1 MRADP
6 VPSISAL
13 APLLLLGLLAA
24 PAALAAQE
32 RAPETSDPADAP
44 PLSAEAVSE
53 MTFRSI
59 GPAVTGGRI
68 HDVEALPD
76 DPATVYVATA
86 SGGLWKSTNQGTTWT
101 PLFDD
106 QPVSTFGDVAVAPSD
121 HDVLYAGTGEQQN
134 RQSSSWGN
142 GVYRSDDGGESWTH
156 LGLER
161 TRHIGRVLVHPDD
174 PDVAWVA
181 ALGNLWRGSDAR
193 GVYRTADGGES
204 WEKVL
209 EGENRFTGAV
219 DLALDPED
227 PDVLYAATYQRLR
240 RTWGFNGGGPG
251 SGIWKSTDGGESW
264 TELSDGLPAG
274 EKGRIG
280 LALCASDPSVLY
292 ATVEHAEKGGTYRT
306 DDRGATW
313 EQVNSLNP
321 RPMYYS
327 HPFCDPSDPDRVYVL
342 ATEGYVSSDGGAT
355 FTRLPT
361 RPTYDVGVH
370 SDHHSMWI
378 DPSDGEHFYL
388 AGDAGLHETFDG
400 GDTYRRIHNLPIGQF
415 YAIGLDRRR
424 PYRIYG
430 GMQDNHSWMGPSA
443 TRRWKGIIDD
453 DWRQIGFGDGMYQQP
468 DPTSARYVYVG
479 SQNGG
484 FTRVDAKTGDR
495 LEMRPRRP
503 LPVLGSPGDT
513 LRPPGSGSADDEE
526 EGDGFRFDWVTPS
539 LVSAHDPSTVYL
551 GGNRLFVTRD
561 RGDTWKATPD
571 LTKAIDR
578 DTLSLMGVEGSE
590 AMLSKHDGTASFAE
604 ITTIAESPLDPDV
617 LWVGTDDGNVQV
629 SRDGGRSW
637 TEVGRRV
644 EGVDPTTYVSRV
656 TASAEG
662 RGVAYVA
669 FDAHRRGD
677 FGPRLYRTAD
687 FGRSW
692 TPIHGGLPDGSG
704 PVNDVVEHPDRP
716 GLLFAGTEHS
726 LYVSPDRG
734 SSWTT
739 LMANLPTT
747 LYDDLAIH
755 PRERD
760 LVAGT
765 HGRSLWIL
773 DDTRPLAEWS
783 EAVADRPAHLFQPRP
798 ATLFHY
804 WKSTSYRSQMPFAG
818 ENPAF
823 GALLTYHLAE
833 PADDARLLVRDADG
847 DTVRTLEV
855 PSSAGVLHRVTWDLR
870 HEPPPTEEEEDED
883 EEEQEGPGTVEE
895 PEGVLPELSHPLEPA
910 GPLVSPGVYRLTLE
924 AGGHRSSATLRVE
937 GDPETPMTDEAW
949 HRREAF
955 LVDLLALQ
963 RESFDAAGRAR
974 ALADSLEADD
984 DVGEDRRERARTL
997 ARQLEELRWQLYS
1010 LAGSYNRS
1018 GVTQGSIRAPTATHE
1033 RVKARLDEALE
1044 RKIGELEKLGA
1055 MTGGG

>member
-1 MRADP
+1 MRRFAARRFP
-6 VPSISAL
+6 
-13 APLLLLGLLAA
+13 A
-24 PAALAAQE
+24 PAALLLLFVVPSALAAQATDRSGAEPARRPVADGPGLSE
-32 RAPETSDPADAP
+32 R
-44 PLSAEAVSE
+44 AVSE

-86 SGGLWKSTNQGTTWT
+86 SGGLWKSVNQGTTWE

-106 QPVSTFGDVAVAPSD
+106 RAVSTFGDVAIAPSD

-134 RQSSSWGN
+134 RQSSSWGD
-142 GVYRSDDGGESWTH
+142 GVHRSDDGGESWTH

-161 TRHIGRVLVHPDD
+161 TRHVGKVTVHPED

-181 ALGNLWRGSDAR
+181 ALGNLWAGSDAR
-193 GVYRTADGGES
+193 GVYRTTDGGES

-209 EGENRFTGAV
+209 AGENEFTGAV
-219 DLALDPED
+219 DLALDPDD

-240 RTWGFNGGGPG
+240 RAWGFNGGGPG
-251 SGIWKSTDGGESW
+251 SGIWKSTDGGDSW
-264 TELSDGLPAG
+264 TELTGGLPGG

-280 LALCASDPSVLY
+280 LAICASDPSVLY
-292 ATVEHAEKGGTYRT
+292 ATVEHAERGGTYRT
-306 DDRGATW
+306 DDGGATW
-313 EQVNSLNP
+313 ERVNALNP

-327 HPFCDPSDPDRVYVL
+327 HPFCDPSNPDRVYVL
-342 ATEGYVSSDGGAT
+342 ATEGYVSEDGGST

-370 SDHHSMWI
+370 SDHHAMWI
-378 DPSDGEHFYL
+378 DPSDPEHFYL

-430 GMQDNHSWMGPSA
+430 GMQDNHSWMGPSE
-443 TRRWKGIIDD
+443 TRRWIGIVDD
-453 DWRQIGFGDGMYQQP
+453 DWKQVGFGDGMYQQP
-468 DPTSARYVYVG
+468 DPTSARHVYVG

-495 LEMRPRRP
+495 LEIRPRPP

-513 LRPPGSGSADDEE
+513 VRAAG
-526 EGDGFRFDWVTPS
+526 GDGDRFRFDWVTPS
-539 LVSAHDPSTVYL
+539 LVSEHDPSTVYL

-571 LTKAIDR
+571 LTKGIDR
-578 DTLSLMGVEGSE
+578 DTLSLMGVEGSRE
-590 AMLSKHDGTASFAE
+590 MLSRHDGTASFSE
-604 ITTIAESPLDPDV
+604 ITTVDESPLDPDV

-637 TEVGRRV
+637 TEVGGNV
-644 EGVDPTTYVSRV
+644 PGVAPTTYVSRV
-656 TASAEG
+656 TASAG
-662 RGVAYVA
+662 APGAAYA
-669 FDAHRRGD
+669 ALDAHRRGD
-677 FGPRLYRTAD
+677 FGARLYRTTD
-687 FGRSW
+687 FGGTW
-692 TPIHGGLPDGSG
+692 TPIHGGLPDGAG

-716 GLLFAGTEHS
+716 GLLFAGTEHG

-734 SSWTT
+734 SSWTP

-755 PRERD
+755 PRTRD

-773 DDTRPLAEWS
+773 DDTGPLAAWS
-783 EAVADRPAHLFQPRP
+783 EAVAREPAHLFEPRP

-818 ENPAF
+818 DNPPF

-833 PADDARLLVRDADG
+833 AADSARLVVRNADG
-847 DTVRTLEV
+847 ETVRTMDV
-855 PSSAGVLHRVTWDLR
+855 PSSDGVLHRVTWDLR
-870 HEPPPTEEEEDED
+870 HEPPPTED
-883 EEEQEGPGTVEE
+883 EEEEEAREGPGEVRE
-895 PEGVLPELSHPLEPA
+895 PGEVLPALKHPLEPA
-910 GPLVSPGVYRLTLE
+910 GPLVSPGVYRITLE
-924 AGGHRSSATLRVE
+924 AGGHRASTTLRVE
-937 GDPETPMTDEAW
+937 GDPETPMTDQAW

-955 LVDLLALQ
+955 LVDLLGLQ
-963 RESFDAAGRAR
+963 RRSFEAADRAR
-974 ALADSLEADD
+974 SLADSLADAD
-984 DVGEDRRERARTL
+984 GVADERRETARTL
-997 ARQLEELRWQLYS
+997 ARQLEGLRGQLYS
-1010 LAGSYNRS
+1010 LAGAYNRS
-1018 GVTQGSIRAPTATHE
+1018 GVTQGTVRAPTATHE
-1033 RVKARLDEALE
+1033 KVKGRLAEALA
-1044 RKIGELEKLGA
+1044 RKVDELERMA
-1055 MTGGG
+1055 GG